1 MLKLKLT
8 RIARK
13 KGYTI
18 GRLLIQTCS
27 RTRDRSRGRSYATRS
42 NPVAQP
48 QKGEVWN
55 SLKTLNRLLAILQ
68 RRKKVL
74 PLNAR
79 MNVIT
84 IQASK
89 RLSKCSFLYR
99 QTLSTLFT
107 GSSFL
112 MIQTKRWPSS
122 NKIESSVASTTRTAY
137 SRFCVPAPEF
147 AHKHTGSPRARSG
160 THTLDSR

>member
-1 MLKLKLT
+1 MVKAPAAAITNYKLQSIEMLKLKLT

-68 RRKKVL
+68 RRKK
-74 PLNAR
+74 
-79 MNVIT
+79 
-84 IQASK
+84 
-89 RLSKCSFLYR
+89 
-99 QTLSTLFT
+99 
-107 GSSFL
+107 GSSVKCAEECHYHPGLEEAIQVQFL
-112 MIQTKRWPSS
+112 I
-122 NKIESSVASTTRTAY
+122 
-137 SRFCVPAPEF
+137 
-147 AHKHTGSPRARSG
+147 
-160 THTLDSR
+160 